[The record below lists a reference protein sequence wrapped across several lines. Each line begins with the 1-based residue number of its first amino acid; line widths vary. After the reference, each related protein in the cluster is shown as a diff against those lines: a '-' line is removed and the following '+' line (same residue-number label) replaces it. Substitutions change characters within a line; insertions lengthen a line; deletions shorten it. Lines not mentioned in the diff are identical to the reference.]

1 MLKLRGVSK
10 IMVKQITII
19 SGKGGTGKT
28 TVAAGLAYLAKGS
41 AVMADADVD
50 APDLHLI
57 LHPEILSSTDLNI
70 SKKVIRNEDLCKKC
84 NLCGEHCQFDA
95 ITADTYDRYKCEG
108 CGLCVRVCPEK
119 ALTLKAFLS
128 AKILVSNTRFGPF
141 VHANMEIGEGS
152 SGRIVDT
159 VRKEAR
165 KIAEEKNLSYLIV
178 DGSPGIGCPVI
189 ASITGVDLALIVVE
203 PTLSG
208 IHDLERVLDV
218 TIHFGVKALVCI
230 NKSDLNERITQKI
243 EKFCKENDI
252 ILAGKI
258 PYDTI
263 VPQSIIAYKSI
274 LEMPENS
281 VANEIKEIWKI
292 ITETLSK
299 E

>member
-1 MLKLRGVSK
+1 
-10 IMVKQITII
+10 
-19 SGKGGTGKT
+19 
-28 TVAAGLAYLAKGS
+28 
-41 AVMADADVD
+41 
-50 APDLHLI
+50 
-57 LHPEILSSTDLNI
+57 
-70 SKKVIRNEDLCKKC
+70 
-84 NLCGEHCQFDA
+84 
-95 ITADTYDRYKCEG
+95 
-108 CGLCVRVCPEK
+108 
-119 ALTLKAFLS
+119 
-128 AKILVSNTRFGPF
+128 
-141 VHANMEIGEGS
+141 
-152 SGRIVDT
+152 
-159 VRKEAR
+159 AR

-230 NKSDLNERITQKI
+230 NKSDLNERITNKI

-252 ILAGKI
+252 LLAGKI